1 MNPGVSTDA
10 TARMARVQWAHGA
23 HRLNSVKPETNSK
36 ATKHRFCC
44 FSSGCWIAV
53 YHIFLQN
60 SPMPACRVP
69 SKKHTIFTPCQC
81 FRMIGG
87 KTSVFIAR
95 PQSSTKISAHL
106 QLLGLRT
113 WQRFSSLDFTL
124 PTQGMRPLGPHRFSW
139 LKSLNFENKG
149 ALRSLTRLKV
159 KSPGALGFVGKS

>member
-69 SKKHTIFTPCQC
+69 SKKHTIFTPC
-81 FRMIGG
+81 
-87 KTSVFIAR
+87 IAQR
-95 PQSSTKISAHL
+95 KNNSWSAKLLKNCESHIDASHSRQGLENPFL
-106 QLLGLRT
+106 QEGFAGLNIYA
-113 WQRFSSLDFTL
+113 SPPS
-124 PTQGMRPLGPHRFSW
+124 GHR
-139 LKSLNFENKG
+139 
-149 ALRSLTRLKV
+149 AQ
-159 KSPGALGFVGKS
+159 